1 MKIHT
6 LVLGFG
12 VASNAYTSLL
22 DHNKTKTSVIG
33 SPFDRKKI
41 NILKKTRKD
50 KSLKLKYSKNINF
63 YNEDEINLINHNS
76 INLIIVGTNTKG
88 IDWAIK
94 ILNKLKIDCPILL
107 ITKGIAQLKGK
118 LIPISDYFFTKCFN
132 HKIIMSA
139 GPCLAKELINKA
151 HTRTLFASRNTS
163 YALYVKKILENKY
176 YHPEVSRDIQGA
188 EICAAIKN
196 IYATVIG
203 SATGQV
209 GDLVKNKKENFF
221 NSSSGLFEQ
230 SLKEM
235 KYITEKFGGDS
246 ETVFGLAGAGDLYV
260 SVLGGR
266 NAKLGFY
273 LGQGYLFKSII
284 KKQMKG
290 VTVEGAE
297 VVKSAGKKILTLVGQ
312 NKLPLLKALLN
323 SINRN
328 KKLKID
334 WKQFTI

>member
-22 DHNKTKTSVIG
+22 DYNKIKTSVIG

-50 KSLKLKYSKNINF
+50 KSFKIKYSNNIHF
-63 YNEDEINLINHNS
+63 YNEDEINLIDHDS
-76 INLIIVGTNTKG
+76 IKLIIVGTNTKG

-94 ILNKLKIDCPILL
+94 ILNRLKIDCPVLL

-118 LIPISDYFFTKCFN
+118 LLPISDYFLTKCFN

-151 HTRTLFASRNTS
+151 HTRTLFASRDIS
-163 YALYVKKILENKY
+163 YARYAKRILENKY
-176 YHPEVSRDIQGA
+176 YHPEISSDVQGA

-203 SATGQV
+203 SAIGQA
-209 GDLVKNKKENFF
+209 GNLVKNKKENFF
-221 NSSSGLFEQ
+221 NSSSGLFDQ
-230 SLKEM
+230 SLNEM
-235 KYITEKFGGDS
+235 RCITEKFGGNS
-246 ETVFGLAGAGDLYV
+246 ETVYGLAGAGDLYV

-266 NAKLGFY
+266 NAKLGSY

-284 KKQMKG
+284 NKKMKG

-323 SINRN
+323 SINGN